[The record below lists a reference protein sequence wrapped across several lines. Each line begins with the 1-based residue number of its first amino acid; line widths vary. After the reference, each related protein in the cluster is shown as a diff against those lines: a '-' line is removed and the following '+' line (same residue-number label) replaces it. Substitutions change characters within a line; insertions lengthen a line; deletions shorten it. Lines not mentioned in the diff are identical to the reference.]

1 MPGVIRTRVG
11 YAGGKQK
18 NPTYHDIG
26 DHSESFQVDFDPK
39 QISFEKLLETFW
51 RSPNSCDRSGTLQY
65 RSIVFYQNDAQ
76 KKLALAS
83 REREAAK
90 RGYAVETPILPLESF
105 TLAEDYHQKFY
116 LRQEHE
122 LEKEIAAVY
131 PNLDDF
137 TNSTAA
143 MKLNAYLGGYGS
155 RKALDGEIDRLGLS
169 MDAKKRLRELVG
181 SFADTP
187 GEGR

>member
-1 MPGVIRTRVG
+1 LPGVVRTRVG
-11 YAGGKQK
+11 YAGGNQK

-26 DHSESFQVDFDPK
+26 DHSESFQVEFDPK

-51 RSPNSCDRSGTLQY
+51 HYPNSCERSGSRKY

-105 TLAEDYHQKFY
+105 TLAEDYHQKFF
-116 LRQEHE
+116 LRQERE
-122 LEKEIAAVY
+122 LEKELTSVY
-131 PNLDDF
+131 PDLEGF

-143 MKLNAYLGGYGS
+143 MKLNAFLGGYGS
-155 RKALDGEIDRLGLS
+155 RKSLDGVIDRLGLS
-169 MDAKKRLRELVG
+169 LDARKRLRQFLG
-181 SFADTP
+181 NFADTM